1 MPDSAPRLP
10 ARASLEQLRK
20 QAKELLRG
28 IRNGD
33 AEAAR
38 RVAAL
43 RSHSPA
49 PDFGSSMTLADA
61 QWVLAREYGFESW
74 AKLAQRVAAS
84 RPEGIARYE
93 RFADEI
99 ARAYVEGD
107 ATAIREFNATH
118 STSLIWEHDAER
130 MRRHLVTWYA
140 STERTMELA
149 VADARHLVARQSGF
163 DDWAQLVDHL
173 ATDARRERG
182 TSDTGAPNSPLYRID
197 EEENAIEVRGPM
209 TEREWDTVFAVMKE
223 RGIARLRG
231 AGQITDAALERVA
244 RLDHVTGLDLS
255 FAKRLT
261 SAGLRHLARLPLDD
275 LQLGGWGSCVDDAAL
290 EVLEHLPRLQTVSL
304 VWAQRVSD
312 AGVAHLAGCER
323 LRSVNLM
330 GTPTGDGALR
340 ALGGKAELCHLDAG
354 TRVTPAGL
362 EGLRDVPLFSNQ
374 LPDWLLHEARASD
387 AEPTHLSLHPKSF
400 VSGGLDA
407 LATLPGI
414 FSLRFFSHDD
424 FRPLEGRALE
434 PVARMAGLESL
445 WCNPS
450 DGAMAAI
457 ATMPRLRKLM
467 CQDTRASD
475 DGWVALGGSRSIE
488 SIWARKSSG
497 LRSRGL
503 RAMARMPALRRLAVD
518 LGRVPDPDLTALATL
533 SALRDLTPIGL
544 GDDEFRHVGACTAL
558 ETLTCMYTRDIGDAA
573 TSQLTNLHA
582 LRNYYAGDTS
592 ITDRSLA
599 MLAGLPSL
607 ESVELWNCPSV
618 TNDGLAALAMS
629 PRLRK
634 VIVESAPR
642 VTREV
647 VPQFASGVSV
657 TIRG

>member
-20 QAKELLRG
+20 QAKDLLRA
-28 IRNGD
+28 IRDGD

-43 RSHSPA
+43 RSHPPE
-49 PDFGSSMTLADA
+49 PDFASSVTLADA

-74 AKLAQRVAAS
+74 AKLAQHVAAS

-107 ATAIREFNATH
+107 APAIREFNATH

-140 STERTMELA
+140 STERSMELA

-163 DDWAQLVDHL
+163 DGWAQLVDHL
-173 ATDARRERG
+173 ATEARGERG
-182 TSDTGAPNSPLYRID
+182 TSDAGVATLPLYRID
-197 EEENAIEVRGPM
+197 EEENAIEVRGAM
-209 TEREWDTVFAVMKE
+209 TEREWDTVFAIMEE
-223 RGIARLRG
+223 RGLTRLRG
-231 AGQITDAALERVA
+231 AGQITDAALERLA
-244 RLDHVTGLDLS
+244 RLGHVTSLDLS

-261 SAGLRHLARLPLDD
+261 AAGLRHLAHLPLDD
-275 LQLGGWGSCVDDAAL
+275 LQLGGWGSCIDDAAL
-290 EVLEHLPRLQTVSL
+290 EVLEHLPRLQSVSL
-304 VWAQRVSD
+304 AWAQRVSD
-312 AGVAHLAGCER
+312 AGVTHLAACDR

-330 GTPTGDGALR
+330 GTPTGDAALR

-354 TRVTPAGL
+354 TRVTAAGL
-362 EGLRDVPLFSNQ
+362 EALRDVPLFSNR
-374 LPDWLLHEARASD
+374 LPDWLRQDAVASD
-387 AEPTHLSLHPKSF
+387 GEPTHLSLHPGSF

-407 LATLPGI
+407 LAALAGI

-424 FRPLEGRALE
+424 FRPIERRALE

-445 WCNPS
+445 WCNPG

-457 ATMPRLRKLM
+457 AAMPRLRKLM

-475 DGWVALGGSRSIE
+475 DGWVALAGSRSIE
-488 SIWARKSSG
+488 SIWARKSRG
-497 LRSRGL
+497 LRGRGL
-503 RAMARMPALRRLAVD
+503 RAMASMPALRRLAVD
-518 LGRVPDPDLTALATL
+518 LGRVPDADLASLATFP
-533 SALRDLTPIGL
+533 ALRDLAPIGL

-558 ETLTCMYTRDIGDAA
+558 ETLTCMYTREIGDAA
-573 TSQLTNLHA
+573 TRHLANLNA
-582 LRNYYAGDTS
+582 LRTYYAGDTS
-592 ITDRSLA
+592 ITDESLA
-599 MLAGLPSL
+599 ILAGLPSL
-607 ESVELWNCPSV
+607 ESVELWNCPAV
-618 TNDGLAALAMS
+618 TNDGLAALARS
-629 PRLRK
+629 SRLRK

-642 VTREV
+642 VTRQV
-647 VPQFASGVSV
+647 LPRFAAGVSV
-657 TIRG
+657 TIRS